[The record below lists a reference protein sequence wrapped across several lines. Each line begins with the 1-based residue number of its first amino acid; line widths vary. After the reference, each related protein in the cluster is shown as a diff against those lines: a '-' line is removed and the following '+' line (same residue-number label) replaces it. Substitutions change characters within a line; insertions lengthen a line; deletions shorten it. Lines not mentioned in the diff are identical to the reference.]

1 MRAIRKTVARGL
13 FYDFQIFY
21 YKSTRAYCFMRLKSC
36 LVRTNV
42 WHNKVACVF
51 NNGKTES
58 TKNSLDY
65 GSPYCSTDNCTVHIS
80 SDNYDNHNS
89 HNDHNTYDNY
99 NNHLYYSH
107 GS

>member
-1 MRAIRKTVARGL
+1 
-13 FYDFQIFY
+13 
-21 YKSTRAYCFMRLKSC
+21 
-36 LVRTNV
+36 
-42 WHNKVACVF
+42 
-51 NNGKTES
+51 
-58 TKNSLDY
+58 SLDY